1 MKILIG
7 YDGSTASQNAL
18 AEGQKLAKALAAEVY
33 VFTSVEGGQ
42 HAVREIYE
50 NFEKE
55 LSYAKNAIANAGIRC
70 EGKLSAQGLE
80 PGEEMVQFARELAVD
95 MIVIGTKRRSRVGKL
110 MFGSNAQYVIL
121 EAHCPVLAV
130 K

>member
-18 AEGQKLAKALAAEVY
+18 AEGQKLAKALAADVY

-42 HAVREIYE
+42 HAVREIYK

-55 LSYAKNAIANAGIRC
+55 LSYAKNTIANAGIRC

-110 MFGSNAQYVIL
+110 VFGSNAQYVIL